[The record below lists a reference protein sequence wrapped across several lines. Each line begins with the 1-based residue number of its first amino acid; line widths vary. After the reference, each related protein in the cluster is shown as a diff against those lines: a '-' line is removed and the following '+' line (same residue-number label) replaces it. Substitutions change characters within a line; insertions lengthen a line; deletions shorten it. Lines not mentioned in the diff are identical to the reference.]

1 MIPPG
6 TPGIILPGAEAAV
19 VAASPEAA
27 VVVVVG
33 AAVVVVGAGAAVVVA
48 AGAAVVASWQNRGRI
63 GSGSRQFEPPKKGR
77 NLDSSSGTGTADTS
91 PTAINNTGTIFIFQ

>member
-1 MIPPG
+1 M
-6 TPGIILPGAEAAV
+6 ILPGAEAAV
-19 VAASPEAA
+19 VAASPAAA
-27 VVVVVG
+27 VVVVAG
-33 AAVVVVGAGAAVVVA
+33 AAVVVVVGAGAAVVVA
-48 AGAAVVASWQNRGRI
+48 AGAAVVASWQNSGRI

>member
-1 MIPPG
+1 M
-6 TPGIILPGAEAAV
+6 ILPGAEAAV
-19 VAASPEAA
+19 VAASPAAA
-27 VVVVVG
+27 VVVVAEAAVVVG

-48 AGAAVVASWQNRGRI
+48 AGAAVVASWQNSGRI

-91 PTAINNTGTIFIFQ
+91 PTTINNTGTIFIFQ